1 MPRAGA
7 FRAESPPNALRTSGG
22 RLATEETLRGSKV
35 VAVAA
40 GKTKHKDV
48 VLGSKAVA
56 VAQGSSK
63 TVSVSLNRA
72 GINLLKKFQHLPVLL
87 FVLEGTTT
95 VGTDKVTLVGP
106 KH

>member
-7 FRAESPPNALRTSGG
+7 FRAESPPNGALRTSGG
-22 RLATEETLRGSKV
+22 RLATEETLRGSQV

-40 GKTKHKDV
+40 
-48 VLGSKAVA
+48 
-56 VAQGSSK
+56 
-63 TVSVSLNRA
+63 R
-72 GINLLKKFQHLPVLL
+72 
-87 FVLEGTTT
+87 GTTT